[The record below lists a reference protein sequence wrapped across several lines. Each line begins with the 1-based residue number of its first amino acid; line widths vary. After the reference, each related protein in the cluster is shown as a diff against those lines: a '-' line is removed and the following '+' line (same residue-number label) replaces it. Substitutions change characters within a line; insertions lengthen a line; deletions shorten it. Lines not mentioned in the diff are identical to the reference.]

1 MGSLKGGR
9 NMSVENRIMVLHTWP
24 GIKHPTRASRC
35 DANLREVLV
44 TSLEYFRL
52 YMVTATTQAVMLI
65 ELGINSA

>member
-1 MGSLKGGR
+1 
-9 NMSVENRIMVLHTWP
+9 MSVENRIVVLHTWRRM
-24 GIKHPTRASRC
+24 KRPTRASRC

-65 ELGINSA
+65 ELGMNSACTKS